1 MISIWEKET
10 FFAPQDVIIV
20 GSGFVGLWS
29 ALCLKKKAPKLKVSI
44 LDRGLIPT
52 GASTRNAGFAC
63 FGSLSELMHDAQN
76 SGTDKML
83 ELVEIRHKGL
93 EKIQKFFTD
102 GSIDFEI
109 NGGYELYDNSLVDTE
124 TLTANIKYMNALL
137 KSITGTK
144 KTFKLND
151 EKIES
156 FGFGNTRHLVK
167 NNLEG
172 SLHSGKLLKA
182 LLQKVQAMGVQVFNA
197 TEVKTYNPYDDSI
210 EIETNRQLPFSTK
223 KLLIC
228 TNAFAQ
234 ELLPDLDIVPA
245 RSQVLLTSPI
255 KNLQWRGTF
264 HSDEGFYYFRNLGNK
279 VLLGGAR
286 NKAFEEEQTKDLQ
299 TTTFIQNELEKY
311 LDKIILPKH
320 KGNYT
325 IENRWSGIMGMGGEK
340 MPIVKQ
346 ALPNVFCAVRMSG
359 MGVALAPVVGQQV
372 AEMILD

>member
-29 ALCLKKKAPKLKVSI
+29 ALCLKKKAPKLKISI

-76 SGTDKML
+76 GGTDKML
-83 ELVEIRHKGL
+83 ELVDMRYKGL
-93 EKIQKFFTD
+93 EKIQKFFKD
-102 GSIDFEI
+102 DFIDFEI
-109 NGGYELYDNSLVDTE
+109 NGGYELYDDTLVSTE
-124 TLTANIKYMNALL
+124 TLSANIKYMNALL
-137 KSITGTK
+137 KSITGIK
-144 KTFKLND
+144 KTFKLVD
-151 EKIES
+151 EKIEN
-156 FGFGNTRHLVK
+156 FGFGRTRHLIK

-182 LLQKVQAMGVQVFNA
+182 LLQQVQATDVQVFNGI
-197 TEVKTYNPYDDSI
+197 EVKTYNLFDDNI
-210 EIETNRQLPFSTK
+210 ELETNRQFAFSTK
-223 KLLIC
+223 KLLVC

-234 ELLPDLDIVPA
+234 ELLPDLDIIPV
-245 RSQVLLTSPI
+245 RGQVLLTSPI
-255 KNLQWRGTF
+255 KNLPWKGTF
-264 HSDEGFYYFRNLGNK
+264 HSDEGFYYFRNLGSK

-286 NKAFEEEQTKDLQ
+286 NKAFEEESTKVMQ
-299 TTTFIQNELEKY
+299 TTSLIQNELESY
-311 LDKIILPKH
+311 LENVVLPKY
-320 KGNYT
+320 KGQYI

-346 ALPNVFCAVRMSG
+346 AMPNVFCAVRMSG

-372 AEMILD
+372 AEMMIE